1 MPQAMHLVWLHCFW
15 DSKQA
20 APGDCLKKRALIL
33 SIISWIDS
41 QSTRSKNPQYIP
53 VFCGCCCSIALKL
66 DVSVIYYALHRRM
79 LPTASWGNTDTVSAM
94 VKSYELFWVLS
105 TIMQVKE
112 ISWFYLP
119 VLNEIPCLLLCWE
132 LLRLSP
138 PTFEHFSV
146 KLKLYTVSL
155 KNWMEKRVNLWSGT
169 QRSHLPFPCTD
180 FWVKIE

>member
-15 DSKQA
+15 DYKQA
-20 APGDCLKKRALIL
+20 APGGCLKKRALIL

-79 LPTASWGNTDTVSAM
+79 LPTASWGNTDTVSATGQ
-94 VKSYELFWVLS
+94 ELW
-105 TIMQVKE
+105 TILGFVDDYAGKGNILIFPASSQWNTMPT
-112 ISWFYLP
+112 S
-119 VLNEIPCLLLCWE
+119 
-132 LLRLSP
+132 LLRTSEIVPPYFWTFLSNI
-138 PTFEHFSV
+138 ESFS
-146 KLKLYTVSL
+146 LKLDG
-155 KNWMEKRVNLWSGT
+155 KKRVNFWSGT

-180 FWVKIE
+180 FRVKIE

>member
-53 VFCGCCCSIALKL
+53 VFCGCRCSIALKL

-79 LPTASWGNTDTVSAM
+79 LPTASLGNTDTVSAM
-94 VKSYELFWVLS
+94 VKSYELGFVDDYAGKGNIL
-105 TIMQVKE
+105 I
-112 ISWFYLP
+112 LP
-119 VLNEIPCLLLCWE
+119 ASSQWNTMPTS
-132 LLRLSP
+132 LLRTSEIVPPYFWTFLSNI
-138 PTFEHFSV
+138 ESFS
-146 KLKLYTVSL
+146 LKLDG
-155 KNWMEKRVNLWSGT
+155 KKRVNLWSGT